1 MARIFITGS
10 SDGIGHNLAKSLISK
25 GHTVTLHARNSSRA
39 QETLSKTPGASNI
52 LIADLSSISQTKQL
66 AAEANKL
73 GVFDAVVH
81 NAGVGYGQ
89 GFKKTEDGIAQVFAV
104 NVLAPYILTCLME
117 RPKRLVYVS
126 SGLHRGGDVT
136 LVDVAWRERRWDGF
150 QAYGDSK

>member
-1 MARIFITGS
+1 
-10 SDGIGHNLAKSLISK
+10 
-25 GHTVTLHARNSSRA
+25 
-39 QETLSKTPGASNI
+39 
-52 LIADLSSISQTKQL
+52 
-66 AAEANKL
+66 
-73 GVFDAVVH
+73 VFDAVVH

-89 GFKKTEDGIAQVFAV
+89 GFKKTEDGITQVFAV

-136 LVDVAWRERRWDGF
+136 LVDVAWKERRWDGF